1 MPPRRPSFGGST
13 VNPEGGRAHVAIAR
27 HNHRR
32 IHIRDSAQAHP
43 LADGQWIVLC
53 ELVNATP
60 AEVPGV
66 RIIALGFDD
75 DGGIVAF
82 EEFDAGH
89 LYQVQ
94 IRPVRLLLCLMQGEV
109 SSVALYFDIDP
120 LPEHLL

>member
-1 MPPRRPSFGGST
+1 M
-13 VNPEGGRAHVAIAR
+13 HVVIAR
-27 HNHRR
+27 HNLRR
-32 IHIRDSAQAHP
+32 IHIRESARAHS
-43 LADGQWIVLC
+43 LAEGQWMVLC

-60 AEVPGV
+60 AEVTGV

-94 IRPVRLLLCLMQGEV
+94 IRPVRLLLRSMQGEV
-109 SSVALYFDIDP
+109 SSVALYFDFDP